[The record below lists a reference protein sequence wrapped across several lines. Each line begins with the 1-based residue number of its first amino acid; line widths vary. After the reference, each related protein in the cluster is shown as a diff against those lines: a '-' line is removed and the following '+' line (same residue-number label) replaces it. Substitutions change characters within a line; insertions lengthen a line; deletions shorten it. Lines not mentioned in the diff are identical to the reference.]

1 MSIHN
6 SFRNIVF
13 SIFILQLGL
22 ASIAHAQEFDPD
34 PDWKISVYL
43 WTTSL
48 DGTLGIG
55 PIEADIDLSFSDLF
69 SSLDFGGAIVA
80 RRDWGA
86 NMLVGDLSYLSLS
99 PDDQPGPADSTV
111 SSSLD
116 LTLFNTYYGRKWGG
130 SDRYGALLVGARY
143 MKMDLGMSAEFNLP
157 TEPVIGM
164 DASPSFTDFLIGGM
178 FATELSPKW
187 DMFVQGDVG
196 AGGSNN
202 SWNAQ
207 VMFQRKLKSGNR
219 IDIGA
224 RVLSVDF
231 DDTLASG
238 ELFVLD
244 ARMAGFMFGFTW
256 D

>member
-1 MSIHN
+1 MSTRN
-6 SFRNIVF
+6 SVKNILC

-22 ASIAHAQEFDPD
+22 ANTVHAQEFDPD
-34 PDWKISVYL
+34 PDWKISLYL

-48 DGTLGIG
+48 DGTLGMG

-69 SSLDFGGAIVA
+69 SSLDIGGALVA

-86 NMLVGDLSYLSLS
+86 NMLVGDLTYLSLS
-99 PDDQPGPADSTV
+99 PDDQPGPAGSTV

-116 LTLFNTYYGRKWGG
+116 LTLFNTYYGRKWGT
-130 SDRYGALLVGARY
+130 SDRYGAFLVGARY
-143 MKMDLGMSAEFNLP
+143 MKMDMGMSAVFNLP
-157 TEPVIGM
+157 SEPVIGM

-178 FATELSPKW
+178 FATELNPKW

-202 SWNAQ
+202 SWSAQ
-207 VMFQRKLKSGNR
+207 LMFQRKLKSGNR
-219 IDIGA
+219 IDVGA
-224 RVLSVDF
+224 RILSVDF
-231 DDTLASG
+231 DDTLANG
-238 ELFVLD
+238 ALFVLD
-244 ARMAGFMFGFTW
+244 ANMTGLTFGFTW